1 MCQPRA
7 AGACP
12 RPDGDGAGAQRASSK
27 RSLPFPETS
36 CSQLCLLLKEGS
48 SKAPLQ
54 CSPQERCRSQCAS
67 VQENSETSTAVCSL
81 HRMGVTWHVTLDGL
95 LTPQWLDIEPEVRTF
110 TSFAAGLLL
119 SPWAAPVAQSSIP
132 PLSQTFKMI
141 SSQRRCLSL
150 FECVVPACTKP
161 CL

>member
-12 RPDGDGAGAQRASSK
+12 RPDGDRAGAQRASSK

-54 CSPQERCRSQCAS
+54 CSPQERCRSPCAS

-95 LTPQWLDIEPEVRTF
+95 LTPHWLDTEPEVRTSRGF
-110 TSFAAGLLL
+110 HEFCRWPAFEPLGSACRSVFH
-119 SPWAAPVAQSSIP
+119 SP
-132 PLSQTFKMI
+132 F
-141 SSQRRCLSL
+141 
-150 FECVVPACTKP
+150 VPDI
-161 CL
+161 